1 MLALQVN
8 EYESIDI
15 QIARQSGTKGNCV
28 PHVHDGIMCG
38 RGEGC
43 GGGKKRAAPPSCA
56 ESPDEALMVRAEN
69 ALERF
74 LSVSS
79 EWRRRGDAMEA
90 TLVRLEQYIEQ
101 AVDQLEEIVQRELA
115 SGRRNRP

>member
-1 MLALQVN
+1 
-8 EYESIDI
+8 
-15 QIARQSGTKGNCV
+15 
-28 PHVHDGIMCG
+28 MCG
-38 RGEGC
+38 RGEGR
-43 GGGKKRAAPPSCA
+43 GGGKRRAAPSPCA
-56 ESPDEALMVRAEN
+56 ESPDEALVVRMEN

-74 LSVSS
+74 LNVSS

-101 AVDQLEEIVQRELA
+101 AVDQLEELVQREFA